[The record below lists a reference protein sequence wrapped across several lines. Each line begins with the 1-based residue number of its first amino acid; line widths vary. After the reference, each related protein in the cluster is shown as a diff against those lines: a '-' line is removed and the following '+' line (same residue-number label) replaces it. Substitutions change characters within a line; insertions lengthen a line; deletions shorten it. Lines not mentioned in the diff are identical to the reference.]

1 MVENIKLWDRR
12 FFNLSQIDITY
23 YKIDSQ
29 GQSKSMLL
37 HEGENVFEDEVI
49 TLNKMLRCYTVTSK
63 KENYKYERGC
73 ITFLPKTIL
82 PVTILPVT
90 FLPVTFLPL

>member
-1 MVENIKLWDRR
+1 MSAIPGPKRNYSLCKGKRISSMA
-12 FFNLSQIDITY
+12 F
-23 YKIDSQ
+23 YK
-29 GQSKSMLL
+29 
-37 HEGENVFEDEVI
+37 NVI
-49 TLNKMLRCYTVTSK
+49 L
-63 KENYKYERGC
+63 GC